1 MRVEPVH
8 VVKNPAVNRR
18 SNSSRNFRFI
28 DGQSPLIFRPAGEET
43 TMIEFFAWLV
53 LICVVPF
60 VFAMLELQFKES
72 KRSRKANQGGVT
84 RIGGPSLIIG
94 VTAQQRGDELSRVV
108 HATAL
113 TARWSDRC
121 SFWARSAA
129 ASIPNELVLH
139 EIGLRSAPIGRK
151 ARRVVTLKSY
161 GGQHQERLR
170 RSEWTSLN

>member
-1 MRVEPVH
+1 M
-8 VVKNPAVNRR
+8 N
-18 SNSSRNFRFI
+18 
-28 DGQSPLIFRPAGEET
+28 
-43 TMIEFFAWLV
+43 EFLAWLGLVCV
-53 LICVVPF
+53 LPF
-60 VFAMLELQFKES
+60 ILAMLELRFDES
-72 KRSRKANQGGVT
+72 RRPRKANRSNLAG
-84 RIGGPSLIIG
+84 IGGPSLIISF
-94 VTAQQRGDELSRVV
+94 TTERRGHGLVRVV

-151 ARRVVTLKSY
+151 ARRFVTLKSY
-161 GGQHQERLR
+161 RGQHQERLG